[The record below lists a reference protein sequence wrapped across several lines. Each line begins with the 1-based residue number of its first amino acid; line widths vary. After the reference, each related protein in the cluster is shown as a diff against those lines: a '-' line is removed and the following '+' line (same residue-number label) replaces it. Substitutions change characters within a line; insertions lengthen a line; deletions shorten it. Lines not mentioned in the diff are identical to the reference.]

1 MRARIPRSPAEHQRD
16 KIRIV
21 ATELDLTP
29 PKIAFKEWASVVLAL
44 ESGSQ
49 DLIFRKGGIAEE
61 GRGFEVE
68 HTRFLLFP
76 TYFHQQ
82 TTGLRDE
89 FASLLERA
97 MQARPPEGQLVITS
111 WVEVTRSFAI
121 EREAD
126 LLPLMSRHVYAPHV
140 LQDRLLGRYGKTL
153 HALEVKTHILG
164 RPLTLPLLEAHAG
177 CKSWVDLDAT

>member
-1 MRARIPRSPAEHQRD
+1 
-16 KIRIV
+16 
-21 ATELDLTP
+21 
-29 PKIAFKEWASVVLAL
+29 VLAL
-44 ESGSQ
+44 ETGAQ

-82 TTGLRDE
+82 MTGLRDE
-89 FASLLERA
+89 FAPLLERA
-97 MQARPPEGQLVITS
+97 MRARPPDGKLVITS

-126 LLPLMSRHVYAPHV
+126 LAPLAARHVYAPKV
-140 LQDRLLGRYGKTL
+140 LEDRLAGRYGKTL
-153 HALEVKTHILG
+153 HALEVKTHLLE
-164 RPLTLPLLEAHAG
+164 RPLELPVVDAYAG
-177 CKSWVDLDAT
+177 CKSWVDLVVP